1 MPIFHRT
8 FVNQDTAQGA
18 RTFNPEHL
26 ANVGPRLPVQIGIT
40 EKLASTYAD
49 QGQEIPTP
57 IDGYALFDTGASRTC
72 VDEAVLRNLGLQPV
86 ERISMATPSGLGEAS
101 IYTCALYFPG
111 YPLPDLDPSFVAGVQ
126 LQGQDY
132 IALIGR
138 DILRNMILI
147 YDGPGARVTFAF

>member
-1 MPIFHRT
+1 MPIFHRN
-8 FVNQDTAQGA
+8 FVHQDSSEGA
-18 RTFNPEHL
+18 RTSNPEHL

-40 EKLASTYAD
+40 ETLASTYAE
-49 QGQEIPTP
+49 QGQEIPAP

-72 VDEAVLRNLGLQPV
+72 VDEGVLTSLGLLPV
-86 ERISMATPSGLGEAS
+86 ERIGMATPSGLGEAS

-132 IALIGR
+132 LALIGR
-138 DILRNMILI
+138 DILSDMILI
-147 YDGPGARVTFAF
+147 YDGPGARITFAF